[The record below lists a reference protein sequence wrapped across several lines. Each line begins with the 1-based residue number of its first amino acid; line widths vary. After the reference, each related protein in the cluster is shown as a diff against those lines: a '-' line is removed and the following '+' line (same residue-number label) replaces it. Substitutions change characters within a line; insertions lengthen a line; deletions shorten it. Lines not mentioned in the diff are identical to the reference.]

1 MLCFLKF
8 MVMIKKYKTCKGT
21 AKNTVKLKIRYSE
34 YNQVVETHEVIRGH
48 LSVLG
53 VKTTREIVLI
63 RQK

>member
-1 MLCFLKF
+1 

-34 YNQVVETHEVIRGH
+34 YNQVVETNEVIRGH

-53 VKTTREIVLI
+53 VKTTREIVLV
-63 RQK
+63 RQQ

>member
-1 MLCFLKF
+1 MFFEIHGHDK
-8 MVMIKKYKTCKGT
+8 KKYKTCKGT

-34 YNQVVETHEVIRGH
+34 YNQVVETNEVIRGH